1 MMRKIKRFFMEIT
14 DVRVK
19 LVTKDD
25 SRIKAVASITIE
37 GCFVVHDVKIIEGN
51 DGPFVV
57 MPSKKASDGTH
68 KDIAHPINTE
78 TRDYIIAKVLEA
90 YNNTPSET

>member
-1 MMRKIKRFFMEIT
+1 MEIT

-19 LVTKDD
+19 PVSKED
-25 SRIKAVASITIE
+25 SRIKAIASITID
-37 GCFVVHDVKIIEGN
+37 GCFVVHDIKVIEGN

-78 TRDYIIAKVLEA
+78 TRDYVIGKVLEA
-90 YNNTPSET
+90 YEKAPKDVD

>member
-1 MMRKIKRFFMEIT
+1 MMEIT

-19 LVTKDD
+19 LVTKDA
-25 SRIKAVASITIE
+25 SRIKAVASITID
-37 GCFVVHDVKIIEGN
+37 GCFVVHDLKVIEGT

-57 MPSKKASDGTH
+57 MPSKKSADGSH

-78 TRDYIIAKVLEA
+78 TRDYIIGKVLDA
-90 YNNTPSET
+90 YNSTPAEV

>member
-1 MMRKIKRFFMEIT
+1 MLEIT

-19 LVTKDD
+19 LVSKED
-25 SRIKAVASITIE
+25 SRIRAIASITLD
-37 GCFVVHDVKIIEGN
+37 GCFVVHDLKIIEGA

-78 TRDYIIAKVLEA
+78 TRDYIIGCVLKA
-90 YNNTPSET
+90 YKNAPAEQE